1 MPAREVAAG
10 SARGAA
16 TQAVRGATGET
27 VDGAATKAVRGT
39 RTETVHEA
47 ATRAAGGAAAVTE
60 TAGGETAPAEAH
72 PRGALLISLLY
83 VTLLGLLWSFM
94 YLHNVK
100 AG

>member
-16 TQAVRGATGET
+16 TEAVHGATGET
-27 VDGAATKAVRGT
+27 VDGAATEAVHGT
-39 RTETVHEA
+39 LAETVHEA
-47 ATRAAGGAAAVTE
+47 ATRAAGGE
-60 TAGGETAPAEAH
+60 TAAAEAH